1 MDNSQI
7 QSYWQDFIKQHQ
19 IDANAKVDAYS
30 FGAGKVMED
39 ELANLVAN
47 GFKTATTSAAELYEP
62 DEEIPQVGDYNI
74 ILDGSGQ
81 PVCVTQTKVVETV
94 PFKQVM
100 VEHAY
105 HEGEGDRSYEY
116 WHQAHVEFFTDE
128 YREVNRTFNE
138 SVPVICEVFEL
149 VGK

>member
-105 HEGEGDRSYEY
+105 HD
-116 WHQAHVEFFTDE
+116 QAHVEFFTDE

>member
-1 MDNSQI
+1 MDNSEI
-7 QSYWQDFIKQHQ
+7 QAYWQDFIKQHE
-19 IDANAKVDAYS
+19 IEANAKVTAYS
-30 FGAGKVMED
+30 FGYGKEVGD

-47 GFKTATTSAAELYEP
+47 GIKTATTSAAELYEP
-62 DEEIPQVGDYNI
+62 YEEIPQVGEYNI
-74 ILDGSGQ
+74 ILDGSGK

-94 PFKQVM
+94 PFNQVM

-116 WHQAHVEFFTDE
+116 WHRVHVEFFTDE
-128 YREVNRTFNE
+128 YSEVNRTFNE
-138 SVPVICEVFEL
+138 TVPVICEVFEL